1 VLEHQPDG
9 PLSQLLWIPAW
20 SFHGSNLSRV
30 GASKNPGTVHSPF
43 RSPIALPSYP
53 PTPTHDSSAP
63 TRGLEIGVPPLQ
75 LPDRGGSQPLAGS
88 SPAELSRLL
97 TAPGGAYP
105 ASGRCPDR
113 RRRRGQVGRAVRRSP
128 LPVLVHH
135 WTSAQAGSSSGPVS
149 SRPVSARRVSSRPVS
164 ARRVSV
170 RDRPVRPSGVRP
182 SGVQPAGVR
191 PSVLWRPSRLRS
203 ARRGPWDR
211 RSGRPSRLECVGFG
225 VACRVPERL
234 RRRRRGLDA
243 GDAAEV
249 VGPRSGRVAV
259 AGRGPAPGHA
269 RARRRPRS
277 AADRPGRPP
286 WPGSLA
292 AGGYPGP
299 DAQLRSV
306 VVVEP
311 TAPSGLA
318 SKAHELGGPGWPRG
332 PSAAQPRGEL
342 AGSGA
347 DDALSC
353 ESSGGRDRV

>member
-1 VLEHQPDG
+1 M
-9 PLSQLLWIPAW
+9 
-20 SFHGSNLSRV
+20 
-30 GASKNPGTVHSPF
+30 
-43 RSPIALPSYP
+43 
-53 PTPTHDSSAP
+53 
-63 TRGLEIGVPPLQ
+63 PPLQ

-149 SRPVSARRVSSRPVS
+149 SRPVSARRVS
-164 ARRVSV
+164 V
-170 RDRPVRPSGVRP
+170 RDRPVTPSGVRP

-249 VGPRSGRVAV
+249 VGPGRGGWQSRVADLRRV
-259 AGRGPAPGHA
+259 TLGRGAGRARLLTDQGDHPGLGRSPPAA
-269 RARRRPRS
+269 T
-277 AADRPGRPP
+277 
-286 WPGSLA
+286 L
-292 AGGYPGP
+292 GP